1 MKMPDRMIYLDNAA
15 TTMPSSSA
23 VESMKKM
30 AEIYANPH
38 SLHSFGVMA
47 ETELT
52 TARSI
57 LAESMHVPVD
67 CLYFTSGGTMSDN
80 IAIRGFLSSKRGG
93 RIITSAFEHPA
104 VEQCFSSLE
113 NAFEVVRIKPEN
125 GIITAESVEKE
136 ITPDTVFISIM
147 HVNNETGAIN
157 DIAGIAR
164 LAKEYGIVFH
174 TDAVQGYAKENFNFS
189 SVDMASFSGHKTHGY
204 KGIGAIYIKK
214 GIKVKP
220 MIYGGGQENNIQSGT
235 VNTAGACSWAAAIR
249 ECNITY
255 NYQYVSNL
263 KQIYSDMVLRLGGR
277 IVSPKKSSPYIL
289 SCSFEGYLGE
299 NLLHSLSEKGVYVST
314 GSACSSKK
322 ASNVMSALGL
332 ENIRKSVL
340 RLSFSEMNT
349 PDEAEIFEEALKLSL
364 RAVRKAN

>member
-1 MKMPDRMIYLDNAA
+1 MPDKIVYLDNAA
-15 TTMPSSSA
+15 TTMPSAAA
-23 VESMKKM
+23 VDSMKKM

-38 SLHSFGVMA
+38 SLHSFGVLA
-47 ETELT
+47 ETELNN
-52 TARSI
+52 ARSVLAASMHI
-57 LAESMHVPVD
+57 PAES
-67 CLYFTSGGTMSDN
+67 LYFTSGGTMSDN
-80 IAIRGFLSSKRGG
+80 IAIRGYLSSKRSG

-113 NAFEVVRIKPEN
+113 NIFEVVRIKPEN
-125 GIITAESVEKE
+125 GIITAANVEKE

-147 HVNNETGAIN
+147 HVNNETGAVN

-174 TDAVQGYAKENFNFS
+174 TDAVQGYAKEDFNFS

-235 VNTAGACSWAAAIR
+235 VNTAGACSWAAAIND
-249 ECNITY
+249 CDIAL
-255 NYQYVSNL
+255 NYKYIL
-263 KQIYSDMVLRLGGR
+263 KLKKIYTDIVLRLGGR
-277 IVSPKKSSPYIL
+277 IISPENSSPYIL
-289 SCSFEGYLGE
+289 SCAFEGYLGE
-299 NLLHSLSEKGVYVST
+299 NLLHSLSENGVYVST

-322 ASNVMSALGL
+322 ASNVMNALGL

-349 PDEAEIFEEALKLSL
+349 PEEAEIFEKELKLSL
-364 RAVRKAN
+364 QSVRKAY